1 MKSAWVRIASSVQGF
16 ARGLSAK
23 TRTLEACAP
32 RRFRGAIVRPHL
44 WLIKFIGIIVPRRF
58 RAGWRQEWEAELR
71 YRETL
76 LADWDKLDWRN
87 KLALLW
93 HGLGAFADALFLQPR
108 RMEDE
113 MIQDLRYGVRMLLK
127 HPGFTVVAV
136 LTLALGI
143 GVNTALFTL
152 FNAVA
157 LRPLPVKDP
166 DRVVKVYR
174 KDLGNYGRGVSG
186 SSSLLSYPEY
196 TGHRDNTRSFTGLTA
211 YADVSLTLGGAEAE
225 GINGLLITDNYF
237 SVLGAEMALGRTFT
251 PEECRTP
258 SASPVVVLSHRFR
271 QRRFGADESPIGKTI
286 VLNRQPFTVVGV
298 TAPDFNGAELWVYDL
313 WVPIT
318 MQPRLMPG
326 RDLLPEGNL
335 SWLEVVGR
343 LKPGVSRAQA
353 QAEMM
358 LFAGQ
363 LDLAHPGR
371 KTQILV
377 TPGTFISDPK
387 HREEAMPIAVPI
399 QAAVGLV
406 LLIACANIANLSLA
420 RAITRQKEI
429 AVRLAL
435 GASRL
440 RLVRQLLTESV
451 LIATLGGAVGLLLAY
466 WTLYALLAVTHLV
479 DQLKL
484 LGLNIS
490 PDIRVF
496 GYALLLSVLTGI
508 TFGLAPALRATR
520 PDLTSA
526 LKDDGGAQGRQ
537 LSRSR
542 LRDLLIVAQ
551 VTACLVLLIIA
562 GLLVRGLQRAQTLD
576 PGFRT
581 DQALVTSLDLRNQG
595 YDQSRAATFHPQ
607 LIERLEAMPGVKSV
621 SLAFVTP
628 LSSVTTH
635 GLVHPEGSA
644 QEVNAH
650 HNAVSPNYFETLGI
664 PLSQGRAFSDQEV
677 KDQKTV
683 VLVNEA
689 LARRCWPG
697 EQPIGKRFKGGTP
710 DAYYQVIGVV
720 KDVRSFHLAEVDGPT
735 IYYPLN
741 PTKHID
747 VKYIVRAESN
757 SRTLAGPL
765 REAVRGID
773 PNVKVSTTT
782 LAERLEGEASDPRM
796 VALFAGAIGVLALF
810 LASVGLYGVMSYA
823 VNQRTHEIGVRMALG
838 AQKGDVLG
846 LVIRQ
851 GMRLVA
857 VGIILGLAGAAAAS
871 QIIAGLLFGVS
882 PLDPMA
888 FAGVSLFLAAV
899 ALLACWLPAWRATK
913 VDPLVALRHE

>member
-1 MKSAWVRIASSVQGF
+1 
-16 ARGLSAK
+16 
-23 TRTLEACAP
+23 
-32 RRFRGAIVRPHL
+32 
-44 WLIKFIGIIVPRRF
+44 
-58 RAGWRQEWEAELR
+58 LR

-152 FNAVA
+152 FNAIA

-174 KDLGNYGRGVSG
+174 KELGDYGRGVRG
-186 SSSLLSYPEY
+186 SSSMLSYPEY
-196 TGHRDNTRSFTGLTA
+196 TGHRENTQSFTGLTA
-211 YADVSLTLGGAEAE
+211 YADVSLTLGGAEGE
-225 GINGLLITDNYF
+225 GIKGLLITENYF
-237 SVLGAEMALGRTFT
+237 SVLGAEMALGRTFI
-251 PEECRTP
+251 PEECSTP
-258 SASPVVVLSHRFR
+258 GASPVAVLSHRFR
-271 QRRFGADESPIGKTI
+271 QRRFGADENPIGKSI

-313 WVPIT
+313 YIPIT

-358 LFAGQ
+358 LVAGQ

-377 TPGTFISDPK
+377 TPGNFLSDPK
-387 HREEAMPIAVPI
+387 HRKEAMPIAVPLL
-399 QAAVGLV
+399 AAVGLV
-406 LLIACANIANLSLA
+406 LLIACANVANLSLA

-440 RLVRQLLTESV
+440 RLIRQLLTESV
-451 LIATLGGAVGLLLAY
+451 LIAILGGAMGLLMAY
-466 WTLYALLAVTHLV
+466 WTVYAFAATVLAQQKLFGV
-479 DQLKL
+479 D
-484 LGLNIS
+484 IS

-496 GYALLLSVLTGI
+496 GYTLLISVLTGL
-508 TFGLAPALRATR
+508 TFGLAPALQATR

-526 LKDDGGAQGRQ
+526 LKDDGGALGRRMN
-537 LSRSR
+537 RSR

-551 VTACLVLLIIA
+551 VTVCLVLLITA
-562 GLLVRGLQRAQTLD
+562 GLLLRGLQRAQTLD
-576 PGFRT
+576 PGFNT
-581 DQALVTSLDLRNQG
+581 DQALVTSLDLGNQG
-595 YDQSRAATFHPQ
+595 YDQSRAAIFHQQ

-621 SLAFVTP
+621 SLAGIIPFTAT
-628 LSSVTTH
+628 SHAQIT
-635 GLVHPEGSA
+635 PEGSA
-644 QEVNAH
+644 RDVNVH
-650 HNAVSPNYFETLGI
+650 SNVVSPEYFETLGI
-664 PLSQGRAFSDQEV
+664 PLVHGRTFNDGEV
-677 KDQKTV
+677 KDQTPV

-689 LARRCWPG
+689 LAQLCWPG
-697 EQPIGKRFKGGTP
+697 EQPIGKRFKGGS
-710 DAYYQVIGVV
+710 QVIGVI
-720 KDVRSFHLAEVDGPT
+720 KSVRSIRMRHVDVPA
-735 IYYPLN
+735 IYKPIKPDSQIGL
-741 PTKHID
+741 KL
-747 VKYIVRAESN
+747 IVRAESN
-757 SRTLAGPL
+757 PRTLAGPL
-765 REAVRGID
+765 REAVREID
-773 PNVKVSTTT
+773 TNVMVSTTT
-782 LAERLEGEASDPRM
+782 LTEVLDGEFFAPRAG
-796 VALFAGAIGVLALF
+796 ALFAGAIGLLALS

-851 GMRLVA
+851 GMRLVT
-857 VGIILGLAGAAAAS
+857 VGIVLGLAGAAGVS
-871 QIIAGLLFGVS
+871 QVVAGLLFGVS

-899 ALLACWLPAWRATK
+899 ALLACWLPARRATK